1 METLQYAS
9 KEAVIEAAIGF
20 LEENGRSY
28 GDVLTSPIKT
38 AEYLRLRIGAEEREV
53 FTVI

>member
-20 LEENGRSY
+20 LEENGR
-28 GDVLTSPIKT
+28 DLW
-38 AEYLRLRIGAEEREV
+38 RGAHQPEQNRGV
-53 FTVI
+53 FAVADWCQ